1 MIDVNGIADALGI
14 PCMVS
19 DKMCEAMDEWENA
32 YTDKSSWLT
41 KNIRSMRLPAT
52 IAREIKR
59 LTLTEI
65 SVSVADDQLKKSI
78 NAVIKQLRR
87 ELDHGIATG
96 GMILK
101 PYYTQNGISVDISP
115 QNHYLPIDFTDSS
128 CDAAICPET
137 IVLGKNFYTRL
148 ECHYYDREKCTHTI
162 ENRCYRS
169 GVPDTLGKECS
180 LSEVPAWSDILPKK
194 VFENVDKPL
203 FTVFRMPDSNH
214 IDPLSPLGVSA
225 YADAMDFIRDADEQ
239 WERILWELISS
250 ERAIDASEDL
260 FRFDPYTQKPVLPK
274 GRERMFRLHE
284 VAGGD
289 KPFFNT
295 FSPEIRDASQFNAL
309 NQILRRIE
317 NAVGLSYGTLSE
329 VSEVEK
335 TAEEIRS
342 SKQRSFSRI
351 CDVQQS
357 LQESLEHLL
366 YAMQYYRD
374 YYTGEIHPS
383 VELNCT
389 FGDGVLEDTEKEFQ
403 RRLLLVQ
410 SGYYDPVLF
419 LSWYFGCS
427 VEEARTMIPDNS
439 MQSNASKLFEGDA

>member
-1 MIDVNGIADALGI
+1 MIDVNGITDALGI
-14 PCMVS
+14 PCMIS
-19 DKMCEAMDEWENA
+19 DKMCDAMDEWENA

-41 KNIRSMRLPAT
+41 KRVRSMRLPAT
-52 IAREIKR
+52 IARELKR

-65 SVSVADDQLKKSI
+65 SVSTTDDQLNKFMS
-78 NAVIKQLRR
+78 AVIGLLRR
-87 ELDHGIATG
+87 ELDHGLATG
-96 GMILK
+96 GMLLK
-101 PYYTQNGISVDISP
+101 PYYVQNSISVDISP
-115 QNHYLPIDFTDSS
+115 QNHYLPVNFTDNS
-128 CDAAICPET
+128 CDAVICPEVL
-137 IVLGKNFYTRL
+137 VLGKNFYTRL
-148 ECHYYDREKCTHTI
+148 EYHYYDREKRTHTI
-162 ENRCYRS
+162 ENHCYRS
-169 GVPDTLGKECS
+169 GVPDTLGTVCG
-180 LSEVPAWSDILPKK
+180 LSEVSAWSDILPKK

-203 FTVFRMPDSNH
+203 FAIFRMPDSNH

-260 FRFDPYTQKPVLPK
+260 FRFNPYTQKPVLPE

-284 VAGGD
+284 ITGGD

-342 SKQRSFSRI
+342 SKQRSFARI
-351 CDVQQS
+351 CDIQQS
-357 LQESLEHLL
+357 LQESLSNLL

-374 YYTGEIHPS
+374 YYTGKANPAA
-383 VELNCT
+383 ELNCT
-389 FGDGVLEDTEKEFQ
+389 FGDGVLEDIEKEFQ

-410 SGYYDPVLF
+410 AGYYDPALL

-439 MQSNASKLFEGDA
+439 MKSNAAKLFDGDS

>member
-19 DKMCEAMDEWENA
+19 DKMCEAMDTWENA

-41 KNIRSMRLPAT
+41 KRVRSMRLPAT
-52 IAREIKR
+52 IARELKR
-59 LTLTEI
+59 LTLTEASI
-65 SVSVADDQLKKSI
+65 SVADDQLDKSM

-115 QNHYLPIDFTDSS
+115 QNHYLPVNFTDSS

-137 IVLGKNFYTRL
+137 IILGKNFYTRL

-169 GVPDTLGKECS
+169 GVPDELGTECN
-180 LSEVPAWSDILPKK
+180 LVEVPKWSDILPKK
-194 VFENVDKPL
+194 IFENVSKPL
-203 FTVFRMPDSNH
+203 FAVFRMPDANH
-214 IDPLSPLGVSA
+214 IDPLSSLGVSA
-225 YADAMDFIRDADEQ
+225 YADAVDFIQDADEQ
-239 WERILWELISS
+239 WERILWELVSS

-260 FRFDPYTQKPVLPK
+260 FRFDPYTQKPVLPE
-274 GRERMFRLHE
+274 GRERMYRCLE
-284 VAGGD
+284 CTGD
-289 KPFFNT
+289 GNSIYNT
-295 FSPEIRDASQFNAL
+295 FSPEIRDTAQFNSL

-342 SKQRSFSRI
+342 SKQRSFTRV
-351 CDVQQS
+351 CDIQQS

-374 YYTGEIHPS
+374 YYTRKSHPAA
-383 VELNCT
+383 ELNCT
-389 FGDGVLEDTEKEFQ
+389 FGDGVLEDVEREFQ

-410 SGYYDPVLF
+410 AGYYKPEYL

-427 VEEARTMIPDNS
+427 EEEAKEMMPDNS
-439 MQSNASKLFEGDA
+439 MRSNASKLFEGDA